1 MINNCWLK
9 INLLINNGVL
19 PACFFLW
26 GLLCIETF
34 FLSTM
39 WDLYG
44 LYMISSKKQ
53 EPKCSLHRSIY
64 SLSEIFAL
72 CLVLAFWLLYIR
84 FFFQK
89 KTVLR
94 VHLKSF
100 TYDFIIF
107 LNGYAFVKIS
117 NMRNKSINLKRIN
130 LHTTASYTR
139 QKMKFSIKDL
149 FSKCNQIR
157 KKLRIWSHWRNP

>member
-1 MINNCWLK
+1 MCYLLVFFYGACYAFKLFFFQQYEIYMVYIWYPVRSKNLSAVYIDLFIRFLK
-9 INLLINNGVL
+9 Y
-19 PACFFLW
+19 
-26 GLLCIETF
+26 LLCVL
-34 FLSTM
+34 FLLF
-39 WDLYG
+39 DYCILD
-44 LYMISSKKQ
+44 
-53 EPKCSLHRSIY
+53 
-64 SLSEIFAL
+64 
-72 CLVLAFWLLYIR
+72 